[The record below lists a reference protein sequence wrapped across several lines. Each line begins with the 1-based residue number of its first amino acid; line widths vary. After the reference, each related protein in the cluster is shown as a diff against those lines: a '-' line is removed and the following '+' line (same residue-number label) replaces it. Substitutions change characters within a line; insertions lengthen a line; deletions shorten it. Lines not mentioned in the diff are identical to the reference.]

1 MKYIEIDTDCN
12 MQILETETALYD
24 DIRKRLGGDLE
35 DVKTRRL
42 GQEYLMFVDE
52 DGLSKEL
59 EVNPVGCYFYETEK
73 SFNPIVGNIYI
84 AKMVGN
90 PISGYD
96 AAALADQEAEDF
108 IDRYG
113 EMIYW
118 YREQRAI
125 GRA

>member
-12 MQILETETALYD
+12 TQILEIETLLYD
-24 DIRKRLGGDLE
+24 DIRKRLGGYPE
-35 DVKTRRL
+35 SVKTRRL

-73 SFNPIVGNIYI
+73 SLNPIVGNIYI
-84 AKMVGN
+84 AKMIES
-90 PISGYD
+90 PYSGYE
-96 AAALADQEAEDF
+96 AAALTDLEAADF
-108 IDRYG
+108 IDRYE
-113 EMIYW
+113 EMISW